1 MLKKLDDFLENIENI
16 ILIITGIAVCLLI
29 FIGAMMRYIFK
40 IDFYGSEEI
49 ILFISFWLYFTGS
62 AVAAKKNSHIDANML
77 SIFIKN
83 QKTLQIFSLIKNL
96 IALFIAVIVTFWC
109 YKYVSWSA
117 DMGAASNV
125 FKLPNIIG
133 QIPIFISFFIWD
145 IYLIRDVINNFKN
158 LKTFFS

>member
-1 MLKKLDDFLENIENI
+1 MLKKIDNFLEKIENI
-16 ILIITGIAVCLLI
+16 ILIFTGIAVCLLI

-49 ILFISFWLYFTGS
+49 ILFISFWLYFIGS
-62 AVAAKKNSHIDANML
+62 TVAAKKNTHIDANML

-83 QKTLQIFSLIKNL
+83 EKVLQLFSLIKNI
-96 IALFIAVIVTFWC
+96 IAFFMASIVTYWC

-117 DMGAASNV
+117 EMGAASNV

-145 IYLIRDVINNFKN
+145 MYLIRDIVRDFKSLKNF
-158 LKTFFS
+158 S